1 MKRFSDFAEPATPMD
16 GTKKKLD
23 DILNRDLII
32 CDCKISES
40 KYAKDGC
47 KEYAIIQFKENGND
61 ELFVVFTGSK
71 VLINQCESNKDM
83 MPFLATI
90 KKINKYYTFN

>member
-1 MKRFSDFAEPATPMD
+1 MKRFSDFAEAATPLE

-32 CDCKISES
+32 CNCKVSES
-40 KYAKDGC
+40 KYNENGC
-47 KEYAIIQFKENGND
+47 KEYAIIQFKEENSD
-61 ELFVVFTGSK
+61 ELFVVFTESK
-71 VLINQCESNKDM
+71 VLIEQCEKNKDM
-83 MPFLATI
+83 MPFIVVI

>member
-1 MKRFSDFAEPATPMD
+1 MRRFSEFADPATPLD
-16 GTKKKLD
+16 GAKKKLD

-32 CDCKISES
+32 CDCKITES
-40 KYAKDGC
+40 KYTENGC
-47 KEYAIIQFKENGND
+47 KDYAIIQFKEQGKD

-71 VLINQCESNKDM
+71 VLIDQCQKNKDM
-83 MPFLATI
+83 MPFIATI

>member
-1 MKRFSDFAEPATPMD
+1 MKRFSEFAEAATPLE

-32 CDCKISES
+32 CDCKVSES
-40 KYAKDGC
+40 KYNENGC
-47 KEYAIIQFKENGND
+47 KEYAIIQFKEANKE

-71 VLINQCESNKDM
+71 VLIEQCENNKAM
-83 MPFLATI
+83 MPFIAVI

>member
-1 MKRFSDFAEPATPMD
+1 MKRFSDFAEAATPLE

-32 CDCKISES
+32 CNCKVSES
-40 KYAKDGC
+40 KYNENGC
-47 KEYAIIQFKENGND
+47 KEYAIIQFKEENSD

-71 VLINQCESNKDM
+71 VLIEQCEKNKEM
-83 MPFLATI
+83 MPFIAVI